1 MAVYDVNERGTMTT
15 RVLLADGQALLREA
29 VREILGAHGDLEV
42 VAEAADGRR
51 ALSEAAR
58 VRPHVAVVSSSLGP
72 DLGVELIPELLA
84 IVPECRVLL
93 LAGEEDLDELVRAIE
108 AGAAGYVARS
118 SPLAELIGAVLA
130 ASQGEVAIPSAMLGP
145 LIGRLL
151 TDRRQ
156 YDEASRQVATLTR
169 REREVLYLLAQGADN
184 ETIGRTLVISPQTA
198 RTHIQNILAKLRVHS
213 RLEAAA
219 LVRRSGILDE
229 LVPV

>member
-1 MAVYDVNERGTMTT
+1 MSVYDMNERETMTT

-58 VRPHVAVVSSSLGP
+58 VRPHVAVVSSVLGP
-72 DLGVELIPELLA
+72 DRGVEVIPELLA
-84 IVPECRVLL
+84 VVPECRVLL
-93 LAGEEDLDELVRAIE
+93 LAGEEDLGELVRAVE
-108 AGAAGYVARS
+108 AGASGYVARS
-118 SPLAELIGAVLA
+118 SPLAVLIGAVRA
-130 ASQGEVAIPSAMLGP
+130 ASQGEVAIPPSMLGP

-151 TDRRQ
+151 KDRRQ
-156 YDEASRQVATLTR
+156 YDEATRQVATLTR